1 MKQSLK
7 LLALSAAVVLVLC
20 SCQAED
26 TLTSG
31 LSASTIMDSYSSSE
45 SSEPESSESSSE
57 ESSSQEENSESQGG
71 QQGNHGG
78 SAGQSGNQGGQG
90 NHGGQNGQQA
100 QQPGFSIPPEGNYTG
115 GISVRMPVASG
126 TAVYHTQFQSNNGS
140 IGAIDYSNVSE
151 GYVMCQQSSG
161 SRIKVQIIGPGG
173 TYNYDL
179 NNGGSY
185 EVFPMNMGSGAYRVR
200 IMQQN
205 PESGKYAELG
215 AVDINVS
222 LSSSLSPYLYPN
234 QYVNYSS
241 GSAAVRKS
249 YNLSMNCSSDVQ
261 KVAAIYNFITHNVSY
276 DYAKAAS
283 VSSGYIPNPDST
295 LASRSGIC
303 FDYAALAAAM
313 LRAQG
318 IPTRLVIGYA
328 PNGAYHAWNM
338 IYLNN
343 TGWITIKIQLSGG
356 TWNLVDTTFAASNGP
371 DSFVPNSGAYTTTE
385 YH

>member
-1 MKQSLK
+1 MKRSLK
-7 LLALSAAVVLVLC
+7 ILALLTAVILVLC
-20 SCQAED
+20 SCRAD
-26 TLTSG
+26 NTVTSS
-31 LSASTIMDSYSSSE
+31 LNASTIMDKDFSKE
-45 SSEPESSESSSE
+45 LSEPESFESFSEGNISSE
-57 ESSSQEENSESQGG
+57 EGSESQGG
-71 QQGNHGG
+71 QA
-78 SAGQSGNQGGQG
+78 SQSGNPSGEGTQGGEQENQGGQ
-90 NHGGQNGQQA
+90 QT
-100 QQPGFSIPPEGNYTG
+100 QQPDFYIPPEGNYTG
-115 GISVRMPVASG
+115 NISVRMPVASG
-126 TAVYHTQFQSNNGS
+126 TAVYYTQFQSNNGS
-140 IGAIDYSNVSE
+140 VGTVDYSNVSE
-151 GYVMCQQSSG
+151 GYVMCQQSSA
-161 SRIKVQIIGPGG
+161 SRIKVQIVGPSG

-179 NNGGSY
+179 NNSGTY

-222 LSSSLSPYLYPN
+222 LNSSLSPYLYPN

-241 GSAAVRKS
+241 ASSVVRKS
-249 YNLSMNCSSDVQ
+249 YNLSMNCSSDVE
-261 KVAAIYNFITHNVSY
+261 KVAAIYHFITHNVSY
-276 DYAKAAS
+276 DYGKAAS
-283 VSSGYIPNPDST
+283 VSSGYIPNPEST

-371 DSFVPNSGAYTTTE
+371 DYFVPNSGAYTTTE